1 MKVCKKTSKLLGLI
15 SGVTLAT
22 SGMIFVHSNPA
33 NAVPATSP
41 VSVPEPSSIIG
52 LAVLGTLGGALT
64 LKRQIKSS
72 KPSEQETPKVG

>member
-1 MKVCKKTSKLLGLI
+1 MKVSKKTSKFLGLI

-22 SGMIFVHSNPA
+22 SAMILVHSNPA
-33 NAVPATSP
+33 NAAPPPP
-41 VSVPEPSSIIG
+41 VSIPEPSSIIG

-72 KPSEQETPKVG
+72 KSSEKETTKVG